1 MTQWNPDQVV
11 DAKGLSCP
19 MPILKTKKAMD
30 KLEPGQI
37 LELQAT
43 DGGTSNDLPAFARR
57 GGHELLGEEQRD
69 GYVAYFVKK
78 G

>member
-1 MTQWNPDQVV
+1 MTQWNPDLVV

-30 KLEPGQI
+30 QLAPGQI
-37 LELQAT
+37 LELCAT
-43 DGGTSNDLPAFARR
+43 DGGTGSDLPAFARR
-57 GGHELLGEEQRD
+57 GGHQLLGQEERE
-69 GYVAYFVKK
+69 GYVSYFVQK